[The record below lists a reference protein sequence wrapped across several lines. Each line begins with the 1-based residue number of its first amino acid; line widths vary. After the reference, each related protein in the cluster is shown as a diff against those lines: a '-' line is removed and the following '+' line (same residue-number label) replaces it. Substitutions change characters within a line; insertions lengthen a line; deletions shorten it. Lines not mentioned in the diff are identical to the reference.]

1 MITRVTR
8 GTVRRNSEGRV
19 FNILREATEAMPRP
33 PGLLGV
39 SISRQVKGDVVELL
53 SVSIWQDFDA
63 MTAIIGPNWRE
74 PSWLPGLGE
83 AIESSSLEILETVV
97 SSYEDLVRTTG

>member
-8 GTVRRNSEGRV
+8 GTVRRNSEARV
-19 FNILREATEAMPRP
+19 FEILRQATREMPQP

-39 SISRQVKGDVVELL
+39 SISRQVKGDAVESL
-53 SVSIWQDFDA
+53 SVSIWHDLDA

-83 AIESSSLEILETVV
+83 AIESSSLEILETVA
-97 SSYEDLVRTTG
+97 SSYEELVRATE

>member
-1 MITRVTR
+1 VR
-8 GTVRRNSEGRV
+8 GD
-19 FNILREATEAMPRP
+19 I
-33 PGLLGV
+33 
-39 SISRQVKGDVVELL
+39 VEML

-97 SSYEDLVRTTG
+97 SSYEELARPQGEATA